1 MLVCKWAICFSTHEQ
16 VRYLFVWINVLIFF
30 KCIDFINILKT
41 HFKRYGYIMA
51 LTIFKNLVIKIYV
64 YQFKHSPNVYF
75 SNGKYIH
82 LFYIQFPELSH
93 LLGNSSFTLLQS
105 LRTNDELP
113 FSMNLLTL
121 DIWGKWYMQ
130 DSNFCN

>member
-1 MLVCKWAICFSTHEQ
+1 
-16 VRYLFVWINVLIFF
+16 
-30 KCIDFINILKT
+30 
-41 HFKRYGYIMA
+41 MA

-64 YQFKHSPNVYF
+64 YQFKHYQNVHF

-93 LLGNSSFTLLQS
+93 LLKNSSFTFLQS
-105 LRTNDELP
+105 LRTNNELP

-121 DIWGKWYMQ
+121 DI
-130 DSNFCN
+130 

>member
-1 MLVCKWAICFSTHEQ
+1 
-16 VRYLFVWINVLIFF
+16 
-30 KCIDFINILKT
+30 
-41 HFKRYGYIMA
+41 MA

-75 SNGKYIH
+75 SNGKYIL

-93 LLGNSSFTLLQS
+93 LLGNSSFTLQS

-121 DIWGKWYMQ
+121 DI
-130 DSNFCN
+130 